1 MKKRITKGEYNLAEE
16 TKKREGK
23 YVLWEIIQIISNKL
37 VPWPAVKSAKIIE
50 ICKNISIQRG
60 RRTAEVFFW
69 LSYRHYH
76 KWCLGSSQ
84 AEILTLWRRRSFGE
98 IRRLSWAKYHT
109 QPFLDKRMSWPSA
122 QEKEQNGLGNFFR
135 TLTSEICHLQLGT
148 PFHKRPAVLELGSLE
163 KVASRSHHLQ
173 FHHSLPA
180 ASLGANLKRPS
191 VCSMIKTR
199 NSARAQFISSS
210 PKLVRIFVHVGYFI
224 LNICC
229 CSMSVAL
236 LALSF
241 DLFLIVA
248 FIACIRS
255 RSTTWDKNRNKQTNK
270 PIIFNNLV
278 I

>member
-1 MKKRITKGEYNLAEE
+1 MT
-16 TKKREGK
+16 
-23 YVLWEIIQIISNKL
+23 S
-37 VPWPAVKSAKIIE
+37 KIIWGDSPLVMSE
-50 ICKNISIQRG
+50 IPYTTFLGQAHVMTISPGER
-60 RRTAEVFFW
+60 AEWV
-69 LSYRHYH
+69 R
-76 KWCLGSSQ
+76 K
-84 AEILTLWRRRSFGE
+84 
-98 IRRLSWAKYHT
+98 
-109 QPFLDKRMSWPSA
+109 
-122 QEKEQNGLGNFFR
+122 FFR

-180 ASLGANLKRPS
+180 ASLVPTWR
-191 VCSMIKTR
+191 CSMIKTR
-199 NSARAQFISSS
+199 NFARAQFISSS

-255 RSTTWDKNRNKQTNK
+255 KSTTWDKNRNRTNK

-278 I
+278 IVI

>member
-1 MKKRITKGEYNLAEE
+1 MT
-16 TKKREGK
+16 
-23 YVLWEIIQIISNKL
+23 S
-37 VPWPAVKSAKIIE
+37 KIIWGDSPLVMSE
-50 ICKNISIQRG
+50 IPYTTFLGQAHAMTISPGER
-60 RRTAEVFFW
+60 AEWVG
-69 LSYRHYH
+69 
-76 KWCLGSSQ
+76 K
-84 AEILTLWRRRSFGE
+84 I
-98 IRRLSWAKYHT
+98 
-109 QPFLDKRMSWPSA
+109 
-122 QEKEQNGLGNFFR
+122 FR
-135 TLTSEICHLQLGT
+135 TLTSKICHLQLGT

-210 PKLVRIFVHVGYFI
+210 PKLVRIFVHVGYFV

-255 RSTTWDKNRNKQTNK
+255 RSTT
-270 PIIFNNLV
+270 
-278 I
+278 